1 MGLLGN
7 IVFIIILYVFWAFFA
22 GTETAFVSVNRF
34 KLQNLRKK
42 GRPAH
47 KTAFFLIQKPERILS
62 TTLVGTNICL
72 VLSANIISRTYLQ
85 LFGRTR
91 PLLALATATL
101 LSFIL
106 CEVMPKTYA
115 LRKSLFWTTVTAF
128 PLFFFYIFFFPVSMV
143 FSFLSVLII
152 RLMGLSHSRNVR
164 SLIKGKED
172 VRHFLNTHLGS
183 RFSVEESRYFLDT
196 LDFGRKILHEVMVP
210 LIELHAL
217 TEKDLIKDCYDF
229 VQQVEKEYIPIYRN
243 RIDNIIGVVYIRDL
257 LYEDRSHNLSGVM
270 KDPVFVP
277 ETKNIG
283 ELYRECYERNIP
295 LVFAVDEHGG
305 VTGAA
310 TVYDIGE
317 EVVGKIAI
325 EEQKPISRVGD
336 REYLCSGDTEID
348 ELNGALGTNIE
359 GERYTT
365 VNGLILH
372 ELGRIPRT
380 GDSFIVD
387 GYRFTV
393 EKGSARRS
401 ELVRVKYKGQKKDAH
416 L

>member
-1 MGLLGN
+1 
-7 IVFIIILYVFWAFFA
+7 VYV
-22 GTETAFVSVNRF
+22 
-34 KLQNLRKK
+34 
-42 GRPAH
+42 
-47 KTAFFLIQKPERILS
+47 
-62 TTLVGTNICL
+62 
-72 VLSANIISRTYLQ
+72 
-85 LFGRTR
+85 
-91 PLLALATATL
+91 
-101 LSFIL
+101 
-106 CEVMPKTYA
+106 
-115 LRKSLFWTTVTAF
+115 
-128 PLFFFYIFFFPVSMV
+128 
-143 FSFLSVLII
+143 
-152 RLMGLSHSRNVR
+152 
-164 SLIKGKED
+164 
-172 VRHFLNTHLGS
+172 
-183 RFSVEESRYFLDT
+183 
-196 LDFGRKILHEVMVP
+196 
-210 LIELHAL
+210 
-217 TEKDLIKDCYDF
+217 
-229 VQQVEKEYIPIYRN
+229 
-243 RIDNIIGVVYIRDL
+243 RDL

-401 ELVRVKYKGQKKDAH
+401 ELVRVKYKG
-416 L
+416 